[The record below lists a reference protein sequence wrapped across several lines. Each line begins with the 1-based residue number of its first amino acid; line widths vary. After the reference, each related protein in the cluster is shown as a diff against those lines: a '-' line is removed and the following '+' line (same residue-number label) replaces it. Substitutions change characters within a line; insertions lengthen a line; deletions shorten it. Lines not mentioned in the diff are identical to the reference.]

1 MVNKIPFYNNST
13 NRSNINNGDQSSSF
27 MAMTPQANFNKKQT
41 DKKEVNQKNQE
52 TIEQFFSKPY
62 KCKKFKK
69 FSIMVDV
76 SQSSM

>member
-13 NRSNINNGDQSSSF
+13 NRSNINNGDQSSF
-27 MAMTPQANFNKKQT
+27 IAVTPQANFNKKQT
-41 DKKEVNQKNQE
+41 DRKEVNKKNQE

>member
-1 MVNKIPFYNNST
+1 
-13 NRSNINNGDQSSSF
+13 
-27 MAMTPQANFNKKQT
+27 MAVTPQANFGKKHT
-41 DKKEVNQKNQE
+41 DKKEASQKNQE